1 MQYCRFC
8 GTEALNEARFCGY
21 CGRALTGTTKDSVDT
36 TGPTQPGVTPHNI
49 PIIFSNQ
56 PQPDATHTGTG

>member
-36 TGPTQPGVTPHNI
+36 TGPTQPGIMTPPQHTNY
-49 PIIFSNQ
+49 FKQ
-56 PQPDATHTGTG
+56 PTAT